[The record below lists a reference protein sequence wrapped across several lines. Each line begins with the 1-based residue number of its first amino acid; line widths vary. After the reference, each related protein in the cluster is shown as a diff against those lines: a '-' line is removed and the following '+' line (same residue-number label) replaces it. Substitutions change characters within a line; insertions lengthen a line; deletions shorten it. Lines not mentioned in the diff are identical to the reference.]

1 MIWVCGRGPI
11 SKMAEVGDDDLF
23 GEDGDSDSSGGDVP
37 DDPPAEDAHAPCGA
51 KPEEE
56 GGVLQRA
63 AKMEALVPSAD
74 APGEAQE
81 HDQDGSRGGG
91 EEKVKD
97 DATAAPSR
105 PRKQLPGKPPD
116 VAIQAVATSV
126 GKGGDDVW
134 EGVERGP
141 GGVIVKIRWVGMDL
155 KGSLP
160 VGDWG
165 MPHLTELDVSW
176 NRSLIGG
183 LAEWRQRCQGFYHV
197 PTRRH
202 MIRLTFCR

>member
-1 MIWVCGRGPI
+1 
-11 SKMAEVGDDDLF
+11 MAEVAGDDLF

-37 DDPPAEDAHAPCGA
+37 DDPPAEDTHAPCGA

-141 GGVIVKIRWVGMDL
+141 GDVIVKIRWAGRGL

-165 MPHLTELDVSW
+165 MPHLTELDVSG
-176 NRSLIGG
+176 NSSLTGG
-183 LAEWRQRCQGFYHV
+183 LAEWSGAKDSMMCLPAAQD
-197 PTRRH
+197 
-202 MIRLTFCR
+202 LADFCR

>member
-1 MIWVCGRGPI
+1 
-11 SKMAEVGDDDLF
+11 MAEVGDDDLF

-37 DDPPAEDAHAPCGA
+37 DDPPAEDTHAPCGA

-126 GKGGDDVW
+126 GKGGDVW

-165 MPHLTELDVSW
+165 MPHLTELDVSG
-176 NRSLIGG
+176 NSSLTGG
-183 LAEWRQRCQGFYHV
+183 LAEWSGAKDSIMCPPVSTGFD
-197 PTRRH
+197 
-202 MIRLTFCR
+202 

>member
-1 MIWVCGRGPI
+1 
-11 SKMAEVGDDDLF
+11 MAEVGDDDLF

-37 DDPPAEDAHAPCGA
+37 DDPPAEDTHAPCGA

-74 APGEAQE
+74 APGEAQSE

-91 EEKVKD
+91 QEKVKD
-97 DATAAPSR
+97 DATAVPSR

-126 GKGGDDVW
+126 GKGGGDVW

-141 GGVIVKIRWVGMDL
+141 GGVIVKIRWAKMDL

-165 MPHLTELDVSW
+165 MPHLTEFDV
-176 NRSLIGG
+176 NCNFGLAGG
-183 LAEWRQRCQGFYHV
+183 LAAWGGAGKPWGEEKDG
-197 PTRRH
+197 
-202 MIRLTFCR
+202 

>member
-1 MIWVCGRGPI
+1 
-11 SKMAEVGDDDLF
+11 MAEAAGDDDLF
-23 GEDGDSDSSGGDVP
+23 GEEGDSDSSGGDVP
-37 DDPPAEDAHAPCGA
+37 DDPPAEDTHAPCGA

-63 AKMEALVPSAD
+63 AMVEALVPSAD

-105 PRKQLPGKPPD
+105 PRKQLPGKLPD

-141 GGVIVKIRWVGMDL
+141 GGVIVKIRWGGRGL

-165 MPHLTELDVSW
+165 MPHLTEFDVSG
-176 NRSLIGG
+176 NRSLTGG
-183 LAEWRQRCQGFYHV
+183 LAEWSGAKDSMMCPPVSTQFDRCFAA
-197 PTRRH
+197 
-202 MIRLTFCR
+202 LTVVCAF